1 MTIEL
6 ILCIAAFML
15 ALPMSRSIAAHYAAF
30 ALVNLALL
38 GVQYADS
45 SLLALVF
52 AGLAAADVLL
62 IIAGGRRIL
71 LLPALASVA
80 LSIESMLNMDFLL
93 NHISYLSVAVNAVI
107 GATLAREYVRWMD
120 GKYGRS

>member
-1 MTIEL
+1 MTVEL
-6 ILCIAAFML
+6 VLCIAAFML
-15 ALPMSRSIAAHYAAF
+15 ALPMSRSIAVHYAAF

-62 IIAGGRRIL
+62 IISGGRRIL
-71 LLPALASVA
+71 LVPAIASVA

-93 NHISYLSVAVNAVI
+93 NQISYLSVAVNAVI

>member
-6 ILCIAAFML
+6 VLCIVFFL
-15 ALPMSRSIAAHYAAF
+15 VALPVSRGIAGHYLAF
-30 ALVNLALL
+30 AAGNFAFLD
-38 GVQYADS
+38 VQYADS
-45 SLLALVF
+45 SLLAILFAALFTIDALLV
-52 AGLAAADVLL
+52 
-62 IIAGGRRIL
+62 IGGASRIL
-71 LLPALASVA
+71 LVSAIACAA

-93 NHISYLSVAVNAVI
+93 NHSTYISIAVNAVI